1 MRVSVRAA
9 AFGAAASVLFLTA
22 CGGVGGGGG
31 DDDGA
36 AGDGE
41 PTGGSLETMGLGL
54 GDEVAQV
61 RHDMAAEAIAPFE
74 VQVIEGGFDQQQFLS
89 SVNSDNPPDMVT
101 MDRQLVGTFAARG
114 ALMPLTDC
122 VENADVDVSQYREP
136 AVEEVTLD
144 DTLYGLPEFY
154 NNRIVLINNA
164 VLEEAGLTPDDVD
177 TSDWAALSDFAKA
190 TAVVD
195 GGTVTRI
202 GFDPKIPEFLP
213 LWAKANGVDLLS
225 EDGAEA
231 NIDDPAVVEA
241 LEYTVGL
248 VEAQGGW
255 GAFKSFRDSWDFFGA
270 ENQFAAS
277 QLGAFPMEDWYLNV
291 LNENSPDVE
300 LTVKPFTGVDGQPV
314 DFVTGSAWVIPA
326 ESDFPEQACEYIKT
340 MTSSEA
346 WIAAAEARA
355 EAREAEGLAFTGV
368 YTGNS
373 VADETIFGELVNL
386 EEGTYGPAVQ
396 AVLDAQEAAFSLPS
410 SRASAEFQTA
420 WQNAVNRVLAGEQE
434 PAEALAQAQTE
445 AQEALDAAAEG

>member
-1 MRVSVRAA
+1 MRVYLRRAIGGSAA
-9 AFGAAASVLFLTA
+9 AILFLTA
-22 CGGVGGGGG
+22 CGGVGGDG
-31 DDDGA
+31 DDGEA

-41 PTGGSLETMGLGL
+41 PTGGTLETMGLGL
-54 GDEVAQV
+54 GDEVATV
-61 RHDMAAEAIAPFE
+61 RHEMAAEAIAPFE

-89 SVNSDNPPDMVT
+89 AINSDSPPDMVT

-154 NNRIVLINNA
+154 NNRVVLINNA
-164 VLEEAGLTPDDVD
+164 VLEEVGLSPDDVD
-177 TSDWAALSDFAKA
+177 TSDWAGLSDVASA
-190 TAVVD
+190 TALVD
-195 GGTVTRI
+195 GGTVSRI

-213 LWAKANGVDLLS
+213 MWAKANGVDLLNK
-225 EDGAEA
+225 DGTEA

-241 LEYTVGL
+241 LDYTAGL
-248 VEAQGGW
+248 IEAQGGW

-270 ENQFAAS
+270 ENQFAS
-277 QLGAFPMEDWYLNV
+277 NQLGAFPMEDWYLNV

-326 ESDFPEQACEYIKT
+326 ASDFPEQACEYIKT
-340 MTSSEA
+340 MTSSDA

-355 EAREAEGLAFTGV
+355 EAREGEGLAFTGV

-386 EEGTYGPAVQ
+386 DDPTYGPAVQ

-410 SRASAEFQTA
+410 SRASAEFQAA

>member
-1 MRVSVRAA
+1 MRVCLRGVVFGSAA
-9 AFGAAASVLFLTA
+9 AILLLTA
-22 CGGVGGGGG
+22 CGGVGGGDNDG
-31 DDDGA
+31 GA

-41 PTGGSLETMGLGL
+41 PTGGTLETMGLTL

-74 VQVIEGGFDQQQFLS
+74 VQVIEGGFDPQQFLS
-89 SVNSDNPPDMVT
+89 AVNSDNPPDIVT

-114 ALMPLTDC
+114 ALTPLTDC
-122 VENADVDVSQYREP
+122 VENADVDMSQYREP
-136 AVEEVTLD
+136 AVAEVTLD

-177 TSDWAALSDFAKA
+177 TSDWAALSNVAKA
-190 TAVVD
+190 TAVVE
-195 GGTVTRI
+195 GSTVSRI

-225 EDGAEA
+225 EDGTEA

-241 LEYTVGL
+241 LEFTVNL
-248 VEAQGGW
+248 IEAQGGW

-270 ENQFAAS
+270 ENQFAS
-277 QLGAFPMEDWYLNV
+277 NQLGAFPMEDWYLNV

-300 LTVKPFTGVDGQPV
+300 LTAKPFTGVDGQPV
-314 DFVTGSAWVIPA
+314 DFVTGGAWVIPTG
-326 ESDFPEQACEYIKT
+326 SDFPEQACEYIKT
-340 MTSSEA
+340 MTNSEA

-386 EEGTYGPAVQ
+386 DEGTYGPAVQ
-396 AVLDAQEAAFSLPS
+396 AVLDAQEAAFSMPS

-420 WQNAVNRVLAGEQE
+420 WQNAANRVLSGEQE

>member
-1 MRVSVRAA
+1 MRMYLRRAA
-9 AFGAAASVLFLTA
+9 IGGVAALLITA
-22 CGGVGGGGG
+22 CGGVGGGDEEGE
-31 DDDGA
+31 A
-36 AGDGE
+36 AGDAE
-41 PTGGSLETMGLGL
+41 PTGGTLETMGLTL

-89 SVNSDNPPDMVT
+89 AINSDSPPDMVT

-122 VENADVDVSQYREP
+122 VENADVDMSQYREP
-136 AVEEVTLD
+136 AVAEVTLD

-177 TSDWAALSDFAKA
+177 TSDWAGLSDLAKS

-195 GGTVTRI
+195 GTVTRI

-225 EDGAEA
+225 EDGTQA

-241 LEYTVGL
+241 LEFTVSL
-248 VEAQGGW
+248 IEAQGGW

-270 ENQFAAS
+270 ENQFAS
-277 QLGAFPMEDWYLNV
+277 NQLGVFPMEDWYLNV
-291 LNENSPDVE
+291 LNENSPDVA
-300 LTVKPFTGVDGQPV
+300 LTAKPFMGVDGQPV
-314 DFVTGSAWVIPA
+314 DFVTGGAWVIPA
-326 ESDFPEQACEYIKT
+326 ESDFPEQACDYIKT
-340 MTSSEA
+340 MTSADA

-355 EAREAEGLAFTGV
+355 EAREADGLVFTGV

-373 VADETIFGELVNL
+373 VADETIFGEMVKLD
-386 EEGTYGPAVQ
+386 EGTYGPAVQ

-420 WQNAVNRVLAGEQE
+420 WQDAVNRVLAGEQE
-434 PAEALAQAQTE
+434 AAEALAQAQTE
-445 AQEALDAAAEG
+445 AQEALDAAAG

>member
-1 MRVSVRAA
+1 MRMYLRRAA
-9 AFGAAASVLFLTA
+9 IGGVAALLITA
-22 CGGVGGGGG
+22 CGGVGGGDEEGE
-31 DDDGA
+31 A
-36 AGDGE
+36 AGDAE
-41 PTGGSLETMGLGL
+41 PTGGTLETMGLTL

-89 SVNSDNPPDMVT
+89 AINSDSPPDMVT

-122 VENADVDVSQYREP
+122 VENADVDMSQYREP
-136 AVEEVTLD
+136 AVAEVTLD

-177 TSDWAALSDFAKA
+177 TSDWAGLSDLAKS

-195 GGTVTRI
+195 GTVTRI

-225 EDGAEA
+225 EDGTQA

-241 LEYTVGL
+241 LEFTVSL
-248 VEAQGGW
+248 IEAQGGW

-270 ENQFAAS
+270 ENQFAS
-277 QLGAFPMEDWYLNV
+277 NQLGVFPMEDWYLNV
-291 LNENSPDVE
+291 LNENSPDVA
-300 LTVKPFTGVDGQPV
+300 LTAKPFMGVDGQPV
-314 DFVTGSAWVIPA
+314 DFVTGGAWVIPA

-340 MTSSEA
+340 MTSADA

-355 EAREAEGLAFTGV
+355 EAREAGGLFFTGV

-373 VADETIFGELVNL
+373 VADETIFGEMVKLD
-386 EEGTYGPAVQ
+386 EGTYGPAVQ

-420 WQNAVNRVLAGEQE
+420 WQDAVNRVLAGEQE
-434 PAEALAQAQTE
+434 AAEALAQAQTE
-445 AQEALDAAAEG
+445 AQEALDAAAG

>member
-1 MRVSVRAA
+1 MRRYVRRVVISSAA
-9 AFGAAASVLFLTA
+9 VIVCLTA
-22 CGGVGGGGG
+22 CGGVGGG
-31 DDDGA
+31 DEDGEA

-41 PTGGSLETMGLGL
+41 PTGGTLETMGLTL

-61 RHDMAAEAIAPFE
+61 RHDMAVEAIAPFE

-89 SVNSDNPPDMVT
+89 AINSDNPPDVVT
-101 MDRQLVGTFAARG
+101 MDRQLVGTFAARN

-122 VENADVDVSQYREP
+122 VENAEVDMSQYREP
-136 AVEEVTLD
+136 AVAEVTLD

-177 TSDWAALSDFAKA
+177 TSDWNGLSNVAKTA
-190 TAVVD
+190 AVVE
-195 GGTVTRI
+195 GNTVTRI

-225 EDGAEA
+225 EDGTEA

-241 LEYTVGL
+241 LEYTVSL
-248 VEAQGGW
+248 IEAQGGW

-270 ENQFAAS
+270 ENQFAS
-277 QLGAFPMEDWYLNV
+277 NQLGAFPMEDWYLNV
-291 LNENSPDVE
+291 LNENSPDVA
-300 LTVKPFTGVDGQPV
+300 LTAKPFMGVDGQPV
-314 DFVTGSAWVIPA
+314 DFVTGGAWVIPA
-326 ESDFPEQACEYIKT
+326 GSDFPEQACEYIKT
-340 MTSSEA
+340 MTSSDA

-368 YTGNS
+368 YTGNA
-373 VADETIFGELVNL
+373 VADETIFGEMVNL
-386 EEGTYGPAVQ
+386 DDGTYGPAVQ

-445 AQEALDAAAEG
+445 AQEALDAAAAG

>member
-1 MRVSVRAA
+1 MSVFMRRAVVGSAA
-9 AFGAAASVLFLTA
+9 AILSLTA
-22 CGGVGGGGG
+22 CGGVGG
-31 DDDGA
+31 DDENGGA

-41 PTGGSLETMGLGL
+41 PTGGTLETMGLGL
-54 GDEVAQV
+54 GDEVATV
-61 RHDMAAEAIAPFE
+61 RHEMAAEAIAPFE

-89 SVNSDNPPDMVT
+89 AINSDSPPDMVT

-122 VENADVDVSQYREP
+122 VENADVDMSQYREP
-136 AVEEVTLD
+136 AVAEVTLD

-154 NNRIVLINNA
+154 NNRLVLINNA
-164 VLEEAGLTPDDVD
+164 VLEEAGLTADDVD
-177 TSDWAALSDFAKA
+177 TSDWPGLSDLTKA

-225 EDGAEA
+225 EDGTEA

-241 LEYTVGL
+241 LEFTVSL
-248 VEAQGGW
+248 IEAQGGW

-270 ENQFAAS
+270 ENQFAS
-277 QLGAFPMEDWYLNV
+277 NQLGAFPMEDWYLNV
-291 LNENSPDVE
+291 MNENSPDVA
-300 LTVKPFTGVDGQPV
+300 LTAKPFIGVDGQPV
-314 DFVTGSAWVIPA
+314 DFVTGSAWVIPT
-326 ESDFPEQACEYIKT
+326 ESDFPDQACEYIKT
-340 MTSSEA
+340 MTSSDA

-355 EAREAEGLAFTGV
+355 EAREAEGLFFTGV

-373 VADETIFGELVNL
+373 VADETIFGEMVKLD
-386 EEGTYGPAVQ
+386 EGTNGPAVQ

-410 SRASAEFQTA
+410 SRASAEFQAA
-420 WQNAVNRVLAGEQE
+420 WQDAVNRVLAGEQE

-445 AQEALDAAAEG
+445 AQEALDAAAG